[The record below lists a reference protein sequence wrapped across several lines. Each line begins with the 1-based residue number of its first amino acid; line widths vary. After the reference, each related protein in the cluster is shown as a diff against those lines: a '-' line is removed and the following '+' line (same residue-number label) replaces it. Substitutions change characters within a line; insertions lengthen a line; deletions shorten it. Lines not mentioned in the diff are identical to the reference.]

1 MKLPDERKAL
11 TWKLTIGQAPPSII
25 NTITECKC
33 TCGGC
38 KCQAE
43 DPFDPSYVK
52 AFVTVGE
59 FEDGALGEIFV
70 TPDKEGSF
78 ARGVMDGFA
87 TLMSIALQY
96 GVPLEVMAKK
106 FVNGRFAPAGMTN
119 DKSTP
124 IATSFLD
131 LMFRKLALRYLDDDT
146 CAELGIQDRA
156 LLTKEEQQGDD
167 NGQGKDDAGSE
178 DLEEGWVAQHKE
190 NNRGERIS
198 QWVNEAAECFS
209 GKPSTVDLQEDREGR
224 GQRGEGSEGAGEA
237 TEAAGAAEGDV

>member
-1 MKLPDERKAL
+1 
-11 TWKLTIGQAPPSII
+11 
-25 NTITECKC
+25 
-33 TCGGC
+33 
-38 KCQAE
+38 
-43 DPFDPSYVK
+43 VK

-59 FEDGALGEIFV
+59 FSDGELGEIFV

-119 DKSTP
+119 DRSTP

-131 LMFRKLALRYLDDDT
+131 LMFRKLALRYLDEDT
-146 CAELGIQDRA
+146 CAELGIVDRA
-156 LLTKEEQQGDD
+156 LLSKEEQRGDD
-167 NGQGKDDAGSE
+167 NGQSKGDEGSE
-178 DLEEGWVAQHKE
+178 DLEEGWVARHTE
-190 NNRGERIS
+190 NGRGETIS

-209 GKPSTVDLQEDREGR
+209 GKPSTHDLPEDREGR
-224 GQRGEGSEGAGEA
+224 GQRGEGAEGAGEA
-237 TEAAGAAEGDV
+237 QEATGAPEGDL